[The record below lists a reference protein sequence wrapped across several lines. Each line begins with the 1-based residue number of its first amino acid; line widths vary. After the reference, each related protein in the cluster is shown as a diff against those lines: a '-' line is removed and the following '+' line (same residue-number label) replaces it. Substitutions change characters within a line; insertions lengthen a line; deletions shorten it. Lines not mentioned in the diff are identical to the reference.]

1 MRLLMIATIAATA
14 FAGSSAF
21 AQGDYR
27 HHTFCLRTGSAT
39 ECAYDSFQQCQAAER
54 GPADSCMKNSPP
66 QNH

>member
-1 MRLLMIATIAATA
+1 MRLFMIAAIATA
-14 FAGSSAF
+14 ALGSSAF

-27 HHTFCLRTGSAT
+27 HHTFCLRTGSAQ

-54 GPADSCMKNSPP
+54 GPADSCVRNSPP